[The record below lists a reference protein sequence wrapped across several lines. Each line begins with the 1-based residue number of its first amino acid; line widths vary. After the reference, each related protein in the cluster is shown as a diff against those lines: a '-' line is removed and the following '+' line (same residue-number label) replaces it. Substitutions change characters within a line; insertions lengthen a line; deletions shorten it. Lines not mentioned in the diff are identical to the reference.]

1 MKTLIIGANGQIG
14 KKLVTECVNLGLD
27 IRVMIRDASQMAY
40 FTTLGVEAV
49 LGDLEGDISH
59 AFNGC
64 EQVVFSAGSGSKSC
78 PKKTLLVD
86 LWGSIRA
93 VEESEKQGV
102 KHFIMVSSLKSCNP
116 LRGPQP
122 IRHYLVAR
130 NRADDRLTN
139 SSLDYTLLRPGRLL
153 DTTATGMLTSNFDWN
168 DIKNEHSTIA
178 RDDVVSAILA
188 AITTPHKTN
197 RTLDFIQGDVA
208 IKAFMNDGLIEDAT
222 V

>member
-14 KKLVTECVNLGLD
+14 KKLVSECIDLGLD
-27 IRVMIRDASQMAY
+27 IRVMIRDESQMSY
-40 FTTLGVEAV
+40 FTRLGVDAV
-49 LGDLEGDISH
+49 VGDLEGDISH
-59 AFNGC
+59 AFNSC

-93 VEESEKQGV
+93 VEESEKQGI
-102 KHFIMVSSLKSCNP
+102 KHFIMVSSLKSCDP

-130 NRADDRLTN
+130 NRADDRLIN
-139 SSLDYTLLRPGRLL
+139 STLNNTLLRPGRLL
-153 DTTATGMLTSNFDWN
+153 DTEGTGKITSNFDWN
-168 DIKNEHSTIA
+168 DIKNTNSTIT
-178 RDDVVSAILA
+178 RDDVVSTILA
-188 AITTPHKTN
+188 AIITPHRTN
-197 RTLDFIQGDVA
+197 RTLDFIQGDVV
-208 IKAFMNDGLIEDAT
+208 IEDFMNDLLIGEVA

>member
-14 KKLVTECVNLGLD
+14 KKLVTECVNQGLD
-27 IRVMIRDASQMAY
+27 IRVMIRDESQMGY
-40 FTTLGVEAV
+40 FTALGVEAV
-49 LGDLEGDISH
+49 IGDLEGDISH

-102 KHFIMVSSLKSCNP
+102 KHFIMVSSLKSCDP
-116 LRGPQP
+116 LRGPEL

-130 NRADDRLTN
+130 NRADDRLIH
-139 SSLDYTLLRPGRLL
+139 SSLNYTLLRPGRLL

-168 DIKNEHSTIA
+168 DIKNAQSTIS
-178 RDDVVSAILA
+178 RDDVVSTILA
-188 AITTPHKTN
+188 AITNQHKTN
-197 RTLDFIQGDVA
+197 RTLDFIQGNVA
-208 IKAFMNDGLIEDAT
+208 IKEFMNDKLIEGAT